1 MLLSTLTPNHVA
13 FMTIFCHA
21 HREEATPAIPPELQ
35 AAIDAG
41 KEDEVKDM
49 LAKVPETWSKSLK
62 KKLQKDAQIAAKK
75 IAKGGAPAPKPAA
88 EKPASK
94 PAATGGPKA
103 AGVAATP
110 DVLPTGAAS
119 SAEGV
124 VGSSER
130 KLVAELLACAESLGL
145 SADALTKL
153 REGQEALG
161 LAIAPTVNALRNEAY
176 TLGYMCK
183 AD

>member
-1 MLLSTLTPNHVA
+1 MLCSY
-13 FMTIFCHA
+13 
-21 HREEATPAIPPELQ
+21 HREETPTIPPELQ

-49 LAKVPETWSKSLK
+49 LAKVPDTWSKSLK

-75 IAKGGAPAPKPAA
+75 IAKGGAPAKKPAEGSA
-88 EKPASK
+88 ATGAAAPASK
-94 PAATGGPKA
+94 PAAAGAPGKATAAAAVPTGGR
-103 AGVAATP
+103 V
-110 DVLPTGAAS
+110 S

-124 VGSSER
+124 VGASER
-130 KLVAELLACAESLGL
+130 TLVSELLACAESLGL
-145 SADALTKL
+145 SGDAMTKL
-153 REGQEALG
+153 REGEAA
-161 LAIAPTVNALRNEAY
+161 LALSIAPTVNALRNEAY

>member
-75 IAKGGAPAPKPAA
+75 IAKVLGDRSEEMAKDACPRAF
-88 EKPASK
+88 
-94 PAATGGPKA
+94 KA
-103 AGVAATP
+103 
-110 DVLPTGAAS
+110 L
-119 SAEGV
+119 
-124 VGSSER
+124 
-130 KLVAELLACAESLGL
+130 
-145 SADALTKL
+145 
-153 REGQEALG
+153 
-161 LAIAPTVNALRNEAY
+161 
-176 TLGYMCK
+176 
-183 AD
+183 